1 MSYFERLDE
10 RTWRATEHTGGAWR
24 TDEQHVAPA
33 LGLLTHVVE
42 QHRDARRDDGLVASR
57 LSFDILG
64 TMPVADVDVRVEV
77 VRPGRTIELVEAT
90 MSQGGRDA
98 VRLRAWLLQPGDT
111 SAVAGSALEPI
122 DPPEALE
129 PWAASEVWPGGFI
142 ASAQVRRRQHAPGRA
157 QVWVR
162 TDVPLADEPV
172 SDTARL
178 AGLLDIAN
186 GMTVRQDPRA
196 VAFPN
201 VDLTA
206 HLLRPPSG
214 AWLGLDTRVAFGS
227 GGLGVTTSVLH
238 DLDGPFGTSSQSLT
252 VRPG

>member
-10 RTWRATEHTGGAWR
+10 RTWRATRHTGGAWR

-42 QHRDARRDDGLVASR
+42 QHRDARRDDGLLLSR

-64 TMPVADVDVRVEV
+64 TMPLAELDVRVEV

-90 MSQGGRDA
+90 LAHGGRDA

-122 DPPEALE
+122 DPPEAFG
-129 PWAASEVWPGGFI
+129 PWPASEVWPGGFI
-142 ASAQVRRRQHAPGRA
+142 ASVHVRRRQHEPGRA

-172 SDTARL
+172 SDVARL
-178 AGLLDIAN
+178 AGLLDVAN

-214 AWLGLDTRVAFGS
+214 AWLGLDTRVAFGP
-227 GGLGVTTSVLH
+227 GGIGVTTSVLH